1 MNQADVFIDSV
12 ASLKDKLEV
21 SHSLVAKSSLIS
33 KVLRH
38 DLKMSYRKVKP
49 ISWFENS
56 AKSKILRQQFA
67 LAFLDIDLEQKV
79 VVSIDESWCGMS
91 DFRRRKWRQH
101 RHTNSVAQLAV
112 APRISMIAALD
123 TKGEVWLSLLQANTN
138 SDIMVLF
145 FSHLIL
151 SLDKERPGW
160 RRTHYW
166 LLDNAPYHRS
176 TKVLQFLE
184 DYQVPVLYTGSYSY
198 DAGK

>member
-67 LAFLDIDLEQKV
+67 LAFLDIDLDQKV
-79 VVSIDESWCGMS
+79 SGSGCS
-91 DFRRRKWRQH
+91 
-101 RHTNSVAQLAV
+101 
-112 APRISMIAALD
+112 PRL
-123 TKGEVWLSLLQANTN
+123 V
-138 SDIMVLF
+138 
-145 FSHLIL
+145 
-151 SLDKERPGW
+151 
-160 RRTHYW
+160 
-166 LLDNAPYHRS
+166 
-176 TKVLQFLE
+176 
-184 DYQVPVLYTGSYSY
+184 
-198 DAGK
+198 